1 MYGICKQ
8 QVCALLLF
16 WDRCVCMDVVFVRS
30 GLFDRFVFTSPLHIV
45 CGTMIPC
52 FVPGFLMATPTD
64 PSTMSPASGASSPA
78 AAVAVS
84 VGGSCSS
91 MPMAPATGS
100 RKRPSFKQRVLMFIP
115 KGELSTAAM
124 QEVVHISSTV
134 SATIFSPTPLHA
146 PAPVEADAL
155 DINGTPFTVD
165 APSSG
170 GSNNFHSFHEQSDT
184 QLLPTSHEP
193 PTKKPKISKRRYL

>member
-1 MYGICKQ
+1 
-8 QVCALLLF
+8 
-16 WDRCVCMDVVFVRS
+16 
-30 GLFDRFVFTSPLHIV
+30 
-45 CGTMIPC
+45 
-52 FVPGFLMATPTD
+52 
-64 PSTMSPASGASSPA
+64 
-78 AAVAVS
+78 
-84 VGGSCSS
+84 
-91 MPMAPATGS
+91 
-100 RKRPSFKQRVLMFIP
+100 
-115 KGELSTAAM
+115 M

-134 SATIFSPTPLHA
+134 SATIFSPIPLHA

-193 PTKKPKISKRRYL
+193 PTKKPKISKRRYLRNPNNPKHWLFFCKIFLKCCLNLQFLSMCHFNRCVIICLRKFV